1 MSFQLPSSLKRPG
14 ETQTYISGQYLC
26 ALTKTKKGPESRGGT
41 ESSQGSREAVNGS
54 SSPQSDWENLKMYE
68 PLGKAPRM
76 ALQNLWGKVSPRI
89 KYVLIKS
96 DKV

>member
-1 MSFQLPSSLKRPG
+1 MSCQLPSSLKRPR

-26 ALTKTKKGPESRGGT
+26 AHTETKKGPESRDER
-41 ESSQGSREAVNGS
+41 ESSQGSHEAVNGS
-54 SSPQSDWENLKMYE
+54 SFPQSVWENLKMYE

-76 ALQNLWGKVSPRI
+76 ALQSLWGKVSPRI
-89 KYVLIKS
+89 KSVLIKS